1 MVIPSTTTIPTP
13 TASATPGESSSL
25 PIDSFTELDSASRA
39 VLAGWR
45 KGGNSGASA
54 ADAATEQPTSKLET
68 EADDSTDENE
78 DNNAADNT
86 GTEGNDDGEGQTDTT
101 EEEAETDAETE
112 TEETEEESEEEE
124 EETETED
131 GKKTNVQKRFD
142 KLTAQKAA
150 IREERDTAREEAAA
164 LKTELETLRGKV
176 TTQPIPL
183 VPLPE
188 DPLSTLTTETDVD
201 ARIQKAEATIAWCKA
216 NRRGASVPRA
226 EGSTEMV
233 DLDEDE
239 ISDLREREEEIL
251 SKHAPARKEYI
262 QTFAKAT
269 DVARKSYPT
278 IFQTGH
284 DDQKYAQAVMKTI
297 PGLARHPL
305 HELFIGDMLLGA
317 SIRHGK
323 AVVVR
328 KEGKDAP
335 GKPAVVLKKTP
346 VKTPLSSSA
355 VSPTAK
361 PAGSKPD
368 TSALKAKAFESGSQA
383 DVDKLFEAKF
393 G

>member
-1 MVIPSTTTIPTP
+1 MATPSTTTIPTP

-25 PIDSFTELDSASRA
+25 PIDSFTELASAERA
-39 VLAGWR
+39 ILAGWR

-54 ADAATEQPTSKLET
+54 ADAATEQPPSELET

-78 DNNAADNT
+78 NDDDNT
-86 GTEGNDDGEGQTDTT
+86 GTEGTEEEGQTDTT
-101 EEEAETDAETE
+101 EEETETDAETE

-124 EETETED
+124 EETEEGE
-131 GKKTNVQKRFD
+131 GKKTGVQKRID

-188 DPLSTLTTETDVD
+188 DPLSTLTTDADVD

-262 QTFAKAT
+262 QTFAQAT
-269 DVARKSYPT
+269 EVARKSYPT
-278 IFQTGH
+278 IFQQGH

-328 KEGKDAP
+328 KEGKEKP
-335 GKPAVVLKKTP
+335 GTPAVVLKKTP

-368 TSALKAKAFESGSQA
+368 TGALKAKAFASGSQA
-383 DVDKLFEAKF
+383 DVEKLFEAKF